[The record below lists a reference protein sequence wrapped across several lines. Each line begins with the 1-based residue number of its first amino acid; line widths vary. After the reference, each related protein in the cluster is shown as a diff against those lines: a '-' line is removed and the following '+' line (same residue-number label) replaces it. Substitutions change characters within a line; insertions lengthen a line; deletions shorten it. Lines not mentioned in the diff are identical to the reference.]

1 MVCIFCT
8 KTIRTF
14 VKNNQQFKI
23 ILSQIKHLLVIRLS
37 AMGDVA
43 MAVPVL
49 KALEKQHPA
58 LKITVLSKP
67 FLKPLFTDLKNVT
80 FYGAEV
86 GGKHKGFFGI
96 HKLFKELKSLHI
108 DAVADLHNVLRSKI
122 LRTFFKLSLAKV
134 AFVDKGRA
142 EKRALTKSKNKV
154 FKQLKTSH
162 ERYADVFRN
171 LGFSLDL
178 SSPEF
183 PPKKELSKEITEITG
198 PKNTKWIG
206 IAPFATYNSK
216 MYPLDL
222 MEEVIAELSQ
232 QPLNIF
238 LFGGG
243 KKEIEFLENL
253 ANKFPNNLNVAGK
266 LKLNQE
272 LALISNLD
280 LMVSMD
286 SGNAHFAAMLG
297 INTITIWGITHPF
310 AGFAPFNQP
319 FENAILPDLKKYP
332 NIPCS
337 IYGNKVCEGYDDV
350 MRSISPNTIVKKVLE
365 ALN

>member
-1 MVCIFCT
+1 
-8 KTIRTF
+8 
-14 VKNNQQFKI
+14 
-23 ILSQIKHLLVIRLS
+23 
-37 AMGDVA
+37 MGDVA

-49 KALEKQHPA
+49 MALEKQHPS

-67 FLKPLFTDLKNVT
+67 FLKPLFDGLKNVT
-80 FYGAEV
+80 FYAAEV
-86 GGKHKGFFGI
+86 DGKHKGFLGI
-96 HKLFKELKSLHI
+96 YKLFKELKPLNI

-122 LRTFFKLSLAKV
+122 LRTFFKLALAKM
-134 AFVDKGRA
+134 AFVDKGRS
-142 EKRALTKSKNKV
+142 EKRALTQSKNKV
-154 FKQLKTSH
+154 FKQLKSTH

-171 LGFSLDL
+171 LGFNLDL
-178 SSPEF
+178 SAPEF
-183 PPKKELSKEITEITG
+183 PEKKELTPEILEITG
-198 PKNTKWIG
+198 AKNTRWIG

-222 MEEVIAELSQ
+222 MEEIIAELSK
-232 QPLNIF
+232 QPVKLM

-243 KKEIEFLENL
+243 KNEIELLENL
-253 ANKFPNNLNVAGK
+253 AKKFPSTLNVAGK

-272 LALISNLD
+272 LALISNLEV
-280 LMVSMD
+280 MVSMD

-319 FENAILPDLKKYP
+319 FENALLPDLEKYP

-337 IYGNKVCEGYDDV
+337 IYGNKVCEGYEDA
-350 MRSISPNTIVKKVLE
+350 MRSISPKTVIKKVLE

>member
-1 MVCIFCT
+1 
-8 KTIRTF
+8 
-14 VKNNQQFKI
+14 
-23 ILSQIKHLLVIRLS
+23 
-37 AMGDVA
+37 MGDVA

-49 KALEKQHPA
+49 RALEKQHPT

-67 FLKPLFTDLKNVT
+67 FLKPLFADLKNVT
-80 FYGAEV
+80 FYAAEV
-86 GGKHKGFFGI
+86 DGKHKGFFGI
-96 HKLFKELKSLHI
+96 YKLFKELESLHI

-122 LRTFFKLSLAKV
+122 LRTFFKLSMAKV
-134 AFVDKGRA
+134 AFVDKGRS

-154 FKQLKTSH
+154 FKQLKTTH

-171 LGFSLDL
+171 LGFDLDL

-183 PPKKELSKEITEITG
+183 PPKKELTPEILEITG
-198 PKNTKWIG
+198 TKNAKWIG
-206 IAPFATYNSK
+206 IAPFATYNAK

-222 MEEVIAELSQ
+222 MEEVIGELSKQ
-232 QPLNIF
+232 NLKIL

-243 KKEIEFLENL
+243 KKEITLLENL
-253 ANKFPNNLNVAGK
+253 SNKFPNAINIAGK

-280 LMVSMD
+280 VMVSMD

-319 FENAILPDLKKYP
+319 FENSILPDLNKYP

-337 IYGNKVCEGYDDV
+337 IYGNKVCKGYEDV
-350 MRSISPNTIVKKVLE
+350 MRSISPKTIIKKVLE
-365 ALN
+365 AID